1 CVRQNGQVRYWRRPG
16 KDGSGWSATTGVCTS
31 TDKGH
36 ELFCVFSTS
45 AAPFAGPAN
54 GRPCSAHTKF
64 TAYTILNH
72 GGDFKLAARALAKAG
87 FGDRRPSAQGN
98 VQVGEET
105 APTGYAIILAH
116 FQKKHGPAFRREG
129 VIMSGP
135 EKRPIKQGEACA
147 GAGIE
152 LIEELAR
159 ASD

>member
-1 CVRQNGQVRYWRRPG
+1 
-16 KDGSGWSATTGVCTS
+16 
-31 TDKGH
+31 
-36 ELFCVFSTS
+36 
-45 AAPFAGPAN
+45 N

-64 TAYTILNH
+64 TAYTILYH

-159 ASD
+159 ASDRPRNSDGTLKRSALPYFFRTWAPIAWADFRDGLPDEESAEELSD